1 MSNRSNSVVRMSLK
15 TNRKSVN
22 LGRQEQD
29 NNEKIE
35 QKRANNLGGEQFGGG
50 PGEDLSCLMGSPNA
64 SPRYKE
70 KTSKIKINKKK
81 FDKFKQMKAGT
92 QKKIENLH

>member
-1 MSNRSNSVVRMSLK
+1 MSLK

-22 LGRQEQD
+22 LGKQEQD
-29 NNEKIE
+29 NIERIE
-35 QKRANNLGGEQFGGG
+35 QKRANNLGGEQFGG

-81 FDKFKQMKAGT
+81 FDKFK
-92 QKKIENLH
+92 